1 MTANSQIF
9 SSSVFGNSSGL
20 TSDQLSE
27 NNRKTQEKY
36 LGSSTA
42 SSMSTRVP
50 RVPSN
55 QRIARDKK

>member
-1 MTANSQIF
+1 MESNSKIF
-9 SSSVFGNSSGL
+9 SSSVFGNSSGV
-20 TSDQLSE
+20 TAAELSE

-42 SSMSTRVP
+42 SSLSTRLP

-55 QRIARDKK
+55 QRIAKDK

>member
-1 MTANSQIF
+1 MESNSKIF

-20 TSDQLSE
+20 TADQISE

-36 LGSSTA
+36 LGSSVA
-42 SSMSTRVP
+42 SSLSTRLP

-55 QRIARDKK
+55 QRVARDKK

>member
-1 MTANSQIF
+1 MVSNSQIF

-20 TSDQLSE
+20 TADQISE

-42 SSMSTRVP
+42 SSMGTRLP

-55 QRIARDKK
+55 QRVARDKK